1 MKADRRILPTEPHS
15 QAQRALSQFL
25 AVILK
30 LLVLD
35 MSSLMFSAVDFQLVH
50 EGPLKLHTELH

>member
-1 MKADRRILPTEPHS
+1 MLPTEPHL
-15 QAQRALSQFL
+15 QAQRVLSQIL
-25 AVILK
+25 AGILK

>member
-1 MKADRRILPTEPHS
+1 MKADRRILPTEPRL

-35 MSSLMFSAVDFQLVH
+35 MSSLMFSAVDFQFVR

>member
-1 MKADRRILPTEPHS
+1 MKADRSILPTEPHL
-15 QAQRALSQFL
+15 QAQRALSLFL

-35 MSSLMFSAVDFQLVH
+35 MSSLMFSAVDLQLVH
-50 EGPLKLHTELH
+50 EGPLKLHTN

>member
-1 MKADRRILPTEPHS
+1 MKADRRILPTEPYL